1 MFVWTHKVKLAVAAM
16 LALTVAI
23 PASTQQAPL
32 VPKPAA
38 VPVGET
44 ASPAAPAGLDRLTK
58 SDVDTWLDGY
68 MPYALARGDIAGAVV
83 VVVKDGA
90 VLTQRGF
97 GYSDVAKRKPV
108 DPATTLFRP
117 GSTSKLF
124 TWTAV
129 MQQVEAGKIDL
140 DADINTYLDFKIP
153 PYDGKPMTMRQL
165 MTHTAGFEEIIKGLL
180 AFDIELKPLGDIL
193 KERIPERIYQPG
205 TTPAYSNYATALAGY
220 VVERVSGQSFD
231 AYVERNIFGRLG
243 MQYASFRQPLPE
255 KLKPFMSQGYE
266 AGSGKA
272 QRFEIIGMAPA
283 GALSASGA
291 DMAKF
296 MLAFLND
303 GGPLL
308 KPATT
313 AQMLTA
319 QNLSVKGSN
328 QMALG
333 FYEHW
338 VNGRRAVGHGGD
350 TVYFHTDLKI
360 FPAEKVG
367 IYISVN
373 SQGAGGAP
381 GAVRGALVD
390 GFADRYLPAANPK
403 PPVEL
408 ATAKEHAKLLV
419 GSWTNS
425 RRVAS
430 SFASFVYLLGEEKI
444 GLDADGRP
452 LVSGIPSLGGAPRK
466 WIEVEPFVWQDA
478 YGKERLVAEVR
489 DGQIVRW
496 TFGMVSPF
504 MVWDRTPWYATGA
517 WLIPALLFALAVILI
532 TALGWPIGWIARKR
546 YGAQLAL
553 TGRSRTAYRAVR
565 GLAWLVLLVL
575 VGWLVVVTGIENFE
589 SHGKN
594 DWLILTLQVVGTLA
608 YFGLLAASVWN
619 LWLAFKGRR
628 GWFSKLWSVLLVLGA
643 FFLLWVALVFKLVS
657 FGAGY

>member
-1 MFVWTHKVKLAVAAM
+1 MWKHKVKLAVAAL

-32 VPKPAA
+32 VPNPAS
-38 VPVGET
+38 VPVEET
-44 ASPAAPAGLDRLTK
+44 ASLATPAGLDRLTK

-97 GYSDVAKRKPV
+97 GYSDVAKRTPV
-108 DPATTLFRP
+108 DPETTLFRP

-129 MQQVEAGKIDL
+129 MQLVEAGKIDL
-140 DADINTYLDFKIP
+140 DEDVNKYLDFTIP
-153 PYDGKPMTMRQL
+153 PYDGKPITMRQI

-180 AFDIELKPLGDIL
+180 AFDVAVKPLGDIL
-193 KERIPERIYQPG
+193 KERIPERIYAPG

-231 AYVERNIFGRLG
+231 DYVERNIFGRLG

-266 AGSGKA
+266 LGSGKA
-272 QRFEIIGMAPA
+272 ERFELIGMAPA
-283 GALSASGA
+283 GAMSASGA
-291 DMAKF
+291 AMAKF
-296 MLAFLND
+296 MLAYLD
-303 GGPLL
+303 QGGPLL
-308 KPATT
+308 KPETT
-313 AQMLTA
+313 KQMLTA
-319 QNLSVKGSN
+319 QNMSVKGSN

-333 FYEHW
+333 FYEEW
-338 VNGRRAVGHGGD
+338 INGRRAVGHGGD

-367 IYISVN
+367 VFVSVN
-373 SQGAGGAP
+373 SQGKEGAP
-381 GAVRGALVD
+381 GAVRSALVA
-390 GFADRYLPAANPK
+390 GFADRYLPAADAR

-408 ATAKEHAKLLV
+408 ATAKEHAKMLV
-419 GSWTNS
+419 GGWTNS

-430 SFASFVYLLGEEKI
+430 SFASLVYLLGEEKI

-452 LVSGIPSLGGAPRK
+452 IVSGIPSVGGGQRK

-504 MVWDRTPWYATGA
+504 MVWDRTPWYATGT
-517 WLIPALLFALAVILI
+517 WLIPALLFALAVLVL
-532 TALGWPIGWIARKR
+532 TAIAWPAGWIARRR

-553 TGRSRTAYRAVR
+553 TGSARTAFRLVR

-575 VGWLVVVTGIENFE
+575 IGWLIVVMGIENFE
-589 SHGKN
+589 AHGKN
-594 DWLILTLQVVGTLA
+594 DWLILLLQVVGTLSF
-608 YFGLLAASVWN
+608 FGLLAAAAWN
-619 LWLAFKGRR
+619 VWLAFKGKR
-628 GWFSKLWSVLLVLGA
+628 GWFSRLWAVLLTLAA
-643 FFLLWVALVFKLVS
+643 FILLWVALVFKLVS
-657 FGAGY
+657 FGTGY

>member
-1 MFVWTHKVKLAVAAM
+1 MFLWTHKVKLAVAAM

-32 VPKPAA
+32 TPQPAA
-38 VPVGET
+38 
-44 ASPAAPAGLDRLTK
+44 APATQPATPAGLDRLTK
-58 SDVDTWLDGY
+58 GDVDTWLDGY
-68 MPYALARGDIAGAVV
+68 MPYALGRGDIAGAVV

-97 GYSDVAKRKPV
+97 GYSDVANRKPV

-153 PYDGKPMTMRQL
+153 PYDGKPMTMRHL

-180 AFDIELKPLGDIL
+180 AFDIALKPLGDIL

-231 AYVERNIFGRLG
+231 SYVERNIFGRLG
-243 MQYASFRQPLPE
+243 MQYASFRQPLPA

-291 DMAKF
+291 DMGKF
-296 MLAFLND
+296 MLAFLNE

-333 FYEHW
+333 FYEEW
-338 VNGRRAVGHGGD
+338 INGRRAVGHGGD

-381 GAVRGALVD
+381 GAVRSALVA
-390 GFADRYLPAANPK
+390 GFADRYLPVANPK

-408 ATAKEHAKLLV
+408 ATAKEHAKMLV

-444 GLDADGRP
+444 GLDEDGRP

-489 DGQIVRW
+489 DGQVVRW

-546 YGAQLAL
+546 YGAQFAL
-553 TGRSRTAYRAVR
+553 TGSARTAYRVVR
-565 GLAWLVLLVL
+565 GLCWLVIAVL
-575 VGWLVVVTGIENFE
+575 VGWLIVVIGIENFDG
-589 SHGKN
+589 HGKN

-608 YFGLLAASVWN
+608 YFGLLVASVWN
-619 LWLAFKGRR
+619 LLLAFKGRR

>member
-1 MFVWTHKVKLAVAAM
+1 MFVWTHKVKLAVAAL

-32 VPKPAA
+32 VPKADT
-38 VPVGET
+38 VPVAQT
-44 ASPAAPAGLDRLTK
+44 ASPTAPAGLDRLTK

-140 DADINTYLDFKIP
+140 DADINTYLDFTIP
-153 PYDGKPMTMRQL
+153 PYDGKPITMRQV

-231 AYVERNIFGRLG
+231 DYVERNIFGRLG
-243 MQYASFRQPLPE
+243 MQYASFRQPLPA

-266 AGSGKA
+266 LGSGKA

-283 GALSASGA
+283 GAMSASGA

-296 MLAFLND
+296 MLAFLNQ

-333 FYEHW
+333 FYEEW
-338 VNGRRAVGHGGD
+338 INGRRAVGHGGD
-350 TVYFHTDLKI
+350 TVYFHTDFKI

-367 IYISVN
+367 IFISVN

-381 GAVRGALVD
+381 GAVRSALVA

-444 GLDADGRP
+444 GLDEDGRP

-489 DGQIVRW
+489 DGQVVRW

-546 YGAQLAL
+546 YGAQFAL
-553 TGRSRTAYRAVR
+553 TGSARTAYRATR

-575 VGWLVVVTGIENFE
+575 IGWLIVVMGIENFE

-619 LWLAFKGRR
+619 LLLAFKDKR
-628 GWFSKLWSVLLVLGA
+628 GWFSKLWALALVLGA

-657 FGAGY
+657 FGTGY